1 MLYQLDIAALAS
13 RLRAKRA
20 GRPLRALAQEIGNI
34 SPATL
39 SRVEREAIPAL
50 PAFLLL
56 CNWLEV
62 SPADVLRDLHHVAPA
77 CPASEATAT
86 ELTNIELFLGLTPT
100 LAFTT
105 PSPSEMEAAFFVL
118 RAQAEAEIEAIFAT
132 SNF

>member
-1 MLYQLDIAALAS
+1 MNYQLDIAALAAKI
-13 RLRAKRA
+13 RAKRA
-20 GRPLRALAQEIGNI
+20 GRPLRALAKEVGNI

-39 SRVEREAIPAL
+39 SRVEREAAPDL
-50 PAFLLL
+50 PTLLLL
-56 CNWLEV
+56 CNWLELP
-62 SPADVLRDLHHVAPA
+62 PADVLRDLHHVAPP
-77 CPASEATAT
+77 CPAPHATAT